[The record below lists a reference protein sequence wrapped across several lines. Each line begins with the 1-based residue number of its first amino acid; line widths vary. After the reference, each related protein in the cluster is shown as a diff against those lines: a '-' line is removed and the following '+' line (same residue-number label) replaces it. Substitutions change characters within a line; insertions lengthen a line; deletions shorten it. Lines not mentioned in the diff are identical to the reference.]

1 MRALCLGL
9 AALLATGGAAMAA
22 DEACHV
28 GLYRFESGEVIDL
41 TLNAQDKLRWQRIDG
56 TTGVIQ
62 PAAGVERVSHR
73 GWTEQPD
80 DVRIRLPPCA
90 ERAITVDGKTARKVE
105 FEVTDTRF
113 KGAGGIELAGRLV
126 LPKGS
131 GKVPIV
137 VIGHGSEDTSA
148 LKLYDEQR
156 LYPSQGVGA
165 FLFDKR
171 GTGSSA
177 GTYSQD
183 FDLLAQDVAAAV
195 TEARRLAGPRAGRVG
210 VEGASQGGWIMPLAA
225 TKVPLDFVLV
235 GYGLTIDP
243 WGENVA
249 ETVQDLE
256 AKGWGPAEVA
266 KGREMGAAAS
276 DLVASKF
283 GDKEMAAWDAL
294 RAKYKDEPWYK
305 DLEGE
310 FTGMFAAQS
319 AADAKATAMAHPLF
333 HANTTWRHDS
343 LGVLRRVKAPVL
355 WIIAGSD
362 TVAPPEQTEQ
372 DLATLMGEGR
382 DVRAIVFPG
391 TDHGIRAFTVKDG
404 KREFT
409 RYADGYNAIRIDW
422 IKGAGL
428 KPTYGDGR
436 FIERQP

>member
-1 MRALCLGL
+1 MRALCLAL
-9 AALLATGGAAMAA
+9 TALLATGGGAAAA
-22 DEACHV
+22 EQACHV
-28 GLYRFESGEVIDL
+28 GLYRLADGEVVDISF
-41 TLNAQDKLRWQRIDG
+41 TAQDKLRWQRLDG
-56 TTGVIQ
+56 RTGVIQ
-62 PAAGVERVSHR
+62 PADGANRVSHG
-73 GWTEQPD
+73 GWTDEPD
-80 DVRIRLPPCA
+80 EVRIGLLPCA
-90 ERAITVDGKTARKVE
+90 DRAITVDGQMARKVD

-126 LPKGS
+126 LPKGAS
-131 GKVPIV
+131 KVPIV

-171 GTGSSA
+171 GTGASA
-177 GTYSQD
+177 GKYSQD

-195 TEARRLAGPRAGRVG
+195 TAARRMAGARAGRVG

-225 TKVPLDFVLV
+225 TKVPVDFVLV

-243 WGENVA
+243 WAENVA

-256 AKGWGPAEVA
+256 AKGWGAAEVA

-283 GDKEMAAWDAL
+283 GGQEMAAWDAL
-294 RAKYKDEPWYK
+294 RAKYQSEPWYK

-310 FTGMFAAQS
+310 FTGMLAPHAAP
-319 AADAKATAMAHPLF
+319 AAKAAALAHPIF
-333 HANTTWRHDS
+333 EANTTWRHDS

-355 WIIAGSD
+355 WIIAGLD
-362 TVAPPEQTEQ
+362 TVAPPEQTEK
-372 DLATLMGEGR
+372 DLAELMKEGR

-391 TDHGIRAFTVKDG
+391 TDHGIREFVAEEG
-404 KREFT
+404 KREFV
-409 RYADGYNAIRIDW
+409 RYAEGYTALRIDW
-422 IKGAGL
+422 IKGAPL
-428 KPTYGDGR
+428 KSTYGRGV
-436 FIERQP
+436 FITAQP